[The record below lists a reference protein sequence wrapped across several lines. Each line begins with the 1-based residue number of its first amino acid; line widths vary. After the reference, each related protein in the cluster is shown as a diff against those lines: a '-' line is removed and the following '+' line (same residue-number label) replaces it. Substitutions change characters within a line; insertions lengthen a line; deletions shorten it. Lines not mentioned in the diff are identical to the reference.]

1 MQLLGYLL
9 VVIGTAWMMMCFLGT
24 AMISPSI
31 DMYTEALFAIGPRFF
46 TRRCGRRAYC
56 SAVVRAK
63 TARVNR
69 RG

>member
-31 DMYTEALFAIGPRFF
+31 DMYTEALLPSVLGFLPVGAG
-46 TRRCGRRAYC
+46 
-56 SAVVRAK
+56 VVLIVRQWSERKPPA
-63 TARVNR
+63 
-69 RG
+69 